1 MKHTLLAIIT
11 VAALL
16 TGCTSTVSKNV
27 RADGSVGELVWPTQK
42 DSWRK
47 EPLRLPSPTIA
58 AVKIGLERANVFT
71 LLDVPHF
78 SEIRGAR
85 EWNYILQRPEY
96 TPENHA
102 VCHLKLIYGDD
113 NRVAAKYWLPEDCAH
128 VYDAEQAQPF
138 RLATDALFA
147 FDTATLRADADRTL
161 ADLLADIRR
170 KGEATTIRIDG
181 YTDRLGNDAY
191 NLELSRKRAETVRDY
206 LVRGGIAASRIR
218 AAGLGS
224 THPLSD
230 CRDDQPREALIAC
243 LQSDRRVEIRVE
255 GADKSHGE

>member
-1 MKHTLLAIIT
+1 MKNTLLAIIT
-11 VAALL
+11 AAALL
-16 TGCTSTVSKNV
+16 AGCTSTVSKNV
-27 RADGSVGELVWPTQK
+27 RADGSVGELVWPMQQ

-47 EPLRLPSPTIA
+47 EPLRLPSSTIA
-58 AVKIGLERANVFT
+58 AVTVGLERQNVFT

-96 TPENHA
+96 TPENRA

-113 NRVAAKYWLPEDCAH
+113 NRVAAKYWLPEDCAR
-128 VYDAEQAQPF
+128 VYDAEQVQPF
-138 RLATDALFA
+138 RLAADALFD
-147 FDTATLRADADRTL
+147 FGSATLKANATGALQDVLHKLDAADKTA
-161 ADLLADIRR
+161 
-170 KGEATTIRIDG
+170 RITVTG
-181 YTDRLGNDAY
+181 HTDRLGSDAY
-191 NLELSRKRAETVRDY
+191 NRELSRRRAEAVRDY
-206 LVRGGIAASRIR
+206 LVRGGIASSRIH

>member
-11 VAALL
+11 AAALL

-96 TPENHA
+96 TPENRA

-113 NRVAAKYWLPEDCAH
+113 NRVAAKYWLPEDCAR
-128 VYDAEQAQPF
+128 VYDAEQVQP
-138 RLATDALFA
+138 
-147 FDTATLRADADRTL
+147 
-161 ADLLADIRR
+161 
-170 KGEATTIRIDG
+170 
-181 YTDRLGNDAY
+181 
-191 NLELSRKRAETVRDY
+191 S
-206 LVRGGIAASRIR
+206 ASRPMPCLILARRHSKPTPPAPCKTCCTNWMPLTKRR
-218 AAGLGS
+218 AL
-224 THPLSD
+224 P
-230 CRDDQPREALIAC
+230 
-243 LQSDRRVEIRVE
+243 
-255 GADKSHGE
+255 

>member
-11 VAALL
+11 AAALL

-58 AVKIGLERANVFT
+58 AVKVGLERANVFT

-78 SEIRGAR
+78 SEINGAR

-96 TPENHA
+96 TRENQA

-113 NRVAAKYWLPEDCAH
+113 DRIAAQYWSPEDCAT
-128 VYDAEQAQPF
+128 VYDAPPAAW
-138 RLATDALFA
+138 LWALQEV
-147 FDTATLRADADRTL
+147 
-161 ADLLADIRR
+161 I
-170 KGEATTIRIDG
+170 
-181 YTDRLGNDAY
+181 
-191 NLELSRKRAETVRDY
+191 
-206 LVRGGIAASRIR
+206 ASRDS
-218 AAGLGS
+218 GKL
-224 THPLSD
+224 TLS
-230 CRDDQPREALIAC
+230 L
-243 LQSDRRVEIRVE
+243 
-255 GADKSHGE
+255 KSHGYLYEVISNYRPAAVSVVTPAAPADAAPAASSKTGAAVSALAGMLRK

>member
-11 VAALL
+11 AAALL

-58 AVKIGLERANVFT
+58 AVKVGLDRANVFT

-96 TPENHA
+96 TPENRA
-102 VCHLKLIYGDD
+102 ICHLKLIYGDD
-113 NRVAAKYWLPEDCAH
+113 NRVAAKYWLPEDCAR
-128 VYDAEQAQPF
+128 VYDAEQVQPF
-138 RLATDALFA
+138 RLAADALFD
-147 FDTATLRADADRTL
+147 FGSATLKANATGALQDVLHKLDAADKTA
-161 ADLLADIRR
+161 
-170 KGEATTIRIDG
+170 RITVTG
-181 YTDRLGNDAY
+181 HTDRLGSDAY
-191 NLELSRKRAETVRDY
+191 NRELSRRRAEAVRDY
-206 LVRGGIAASRIR
+206 LVRGGIASSRIH

-230 CRDDQPREALIAC
+230 CRDEQPHEALIAC